1 MRYNTRA
8 GVESV
13 TYTLTYLGTEYTG
26 DGADS
31 HNGDLLGSVPDA
43 VLHALPFVLGG
54 AGLIAA
60 AVLGTLLMRSRRQV
74 KALQA
79 RTETAEV
86 AEETEDDYEE
96 TEDAR

>member
-1 MRYNTRA
+1 MKFPRF
-8 GVESV
+8 GM
-13 TYTLTYLGTEYTG
+13 
-26 DGADS
+26 
-31 HNGDLLGSVPDA
+31 
-43 VLHALPFVLGG
+43 
-54 AGLIAA
+54 IAA

>member
-1 MRYNTRA
+1 M
-8 GVESV
+8 
-13 TYTLTYLGTEYTG
+13 
-26 DGADS
+26 
-31 HNGDLLGSVPDA
+31 PDA

-60 AVLGTLLMRSRRQV
+60 SVLGTLLMRSRRQV